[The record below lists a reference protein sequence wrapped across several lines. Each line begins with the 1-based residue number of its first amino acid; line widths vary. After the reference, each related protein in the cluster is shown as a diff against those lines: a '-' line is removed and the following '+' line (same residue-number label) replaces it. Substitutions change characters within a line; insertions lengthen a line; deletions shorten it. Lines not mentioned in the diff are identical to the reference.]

1 MTNFQTPQTWLG
13 HNTTRYHDLNVLP
26 HALPHTLPYFCS
38 EICLI
43 LGYLQRVTT
52 RYRKFFKKNIY
63 TFFIN
68 LTVTHGN
75 PLQIAQNQENL
86 RENVWQRV
94 QVRVTRCIMAYPSF

>member
-13 HNTTRYHDLNVLP
+13 HNATRYHDLN
-26 HALPHTLPYFCS
+26 ALPYALPYIFS

-52 RYRKFFKKNIY
+52 RYRQFFKKNSIY
-63 TFFIN
+63 IFFIN
-68 LTVTHGN
+68 LTVTRGN

-86 RENVWQRV
+86 RENVR
-94 QVRVTRCIMAYPSF
+94 